1 MSATAT
7 PKRRQAAVVFVL
19 ITLAIDA
26 LGIGLVIPIVPRLVE
41 QLTGQGPSTAVLAVG
56 PLVATFALA
65 QLVAA
70 PILGALSDCYGRRP
84 IILGSVA
91 GLGLNYLLLAWA
103 PTLAWLY
110 VGRVIAGAT
119 SANFSS
125 ASAYIADVSTPAE
138 RARRFGLVGA
148 TFSFGFV
155 IGPAMGGVLGDI
167 NLRLPFLIAAAL
179 ALVNVAYGVFVL
191 PESLPPERRQPFAWR
206 GANPVAA
213 IRTLVADAVLGR
225 LALAWAGLWFGLNAL
240 QATFVLSNGYR
251 FGWTGTQNGL
261 ALGLV
266 GVTGAV
272 VQGLLVRRAVTR
284 FGERRAAMLGFAIS
298 SLAYLLIATA
308 GAGWVIYVAI
318 VVQAFGGIANPSV
331 RALVS
336 ARAGP
341 ERQGRAMGA
350 LSVVEGLTSIT
361 APLIAA
367 FLFYS
372 CSGEGAWLAFP
383 GAPFLAGSVVYLFA
397 AAAVRSVPP
406 AALIRAEA

>member
-1 MSATAT
+1 M
-7 PKRRQAAVVFVL
+7 VFVL

-26 LGIGLVIPIVPRLVE
+26 LGIGLVIPIVPKLVE
-41 QLTGQGPSTAVLAVG
+41 QLTGRGPSAAVLAVG

-70 PILGALSDCYGRRP
+70 PILGALSDRYGRRP

-91 GLGLNYLLLAWA
+91 GVGLNYLLLAWA
-103 PTLAWLY
+103 PTLVWLY
-110 VGRVIAGAT
+110 VGRVVAGAT

-155 IGPAMGGVLGDI
+155 IGPAMGGVLGDV
-167 NLRLPFLIAAAL
+167 NLRLPFLVAAAL
-179 ALVNVAYGVFVL
+179 ALANVLYGVFVL
-191 PESLPPERRQPFAWR
+191 PESLPVERRQPFAWR
-206 GANPVAA
+206 GANPVAS

-251 FGWTGTQNGL
+251 FGWSGTDNGL

-272 VQGLLVRRAVTR
+272 VQGLLVRRAIARV
-284 FGERRAAMLGFAIS
+284 GERRAAVVGFCIS
-298 SLAYLLIATA
+298 SVAYVLIAVA

-318 VVQAFGGIANPSV
+318 VVQAFGAIANPSV

-367 FLFYS
+367 FLFYGF
-372 CSGEGAWLAFP
+372 SGDGAWLAFP
-383 GAPFLAGSVVYLFA
+383 GAPFLAGALVYLFA
-397 AAAVRSVPP
+397 AAAVRSVPA
-406 AALIRAEA
+406 AALIRADI